1 MSDDARRT
9 RLTTKGLVLF
19 VMAIAVM
26 VGAGLAFAYKM
37 AEFAM
42 TIVEDDV
49 SGFGAVAVATY
60 LCGMLPLLLLTLWA
74 VLSGRFRDVERP
86 KYRMFE
92 LDEEIERGGEL
103 RLEESRA

>member
-1 MSDDARRT
+1 MSDGARRV

-19 VMAIAVM
+19 VMTVAVM
-26 VGAGLAFAYKM
+26 VFAGLAFTYKM

-42 TIVEDDV
+42 TIVNDDV

-60 LCGMLPLLLLTLWA
+60 LSGMLPLLLLTLWA
-74 VLSGRFRDVERP
+74 AFSGRFRDVERP

-92 LDEEIERGGEL
+92 LDREIERGGEL
-103 RLEESRA
+103 RLEENRG